1 MLSIRLTR
9 VGKKK
14 QPIYR
19 VIVLDKRKDP
29 WGKFIE
35 NLGNYNPRTNPRTIN
50 LKIDRI
56 KYWLSVGA
64 QPSATVHNFL
74 VDEKIIDA
82 KKVKTTIT
90 KKKEKAKEE
99 KKEVKK
105 EDSPVEVKK
114 EVEVKKDDSEKNKQ
128 EDKKEENKE
137 KEVEK
142 KDKQEDNEEDKK

>member
-19 VIVLDKRKDP
+19 IIVLDKRKDP

-50 LKIDRI
+50 LKVDRI

-82 KKVKTTIT
+82 KKIKTTIV
-90 KKKEKAKEE
+90 KKKEKGKEE
-99 KKEVKK
+99 KK
-105 EDSPVEVKK
+105 
-114 EVEVKKDDSEKNKQ
+114 EVKKDDSEKNKQ

-137 KEVEK
+137 KEVK
-142 KDKQEDNEEDKK
+142 KDDNENKNKGEDKEEDKK